1 MPQGD
6 AEWELSL
13 SHFFDDF
20 QPDDTSEVHSSAA
33 NRPEAGLC
41 LIAEMAWI
49 SSRILLVESKYTSS
63 SIL

>member
-1 MPQGD
+1 MPQAMRTGSSIYPTF
-6 AEWELSL
+6 LMI
-13 SHFFDDF
+13 F
-20 QPDDTSEVHSSAA
+20 QPDDTSEVHSPAA

-49 SSRILLVESKYTSS
+49 SSLILLVESKYRSS